1 MEHVYEKEEASAGA
15 PAEVT
20 FADTLPAA
28 GGAVAAPGGGKPRR
42 RRSRYYTLF
51 GKTYKKDN
59 TIVGLCFVLPA
70 LVLGCIFVI
79 APIVI
84 SLSYSFTDAYLLR
97 LDEVHF
103 VGLDQFVKAFNDGF
117 LWNAFGNTMVFV
129 VITVP
134 VQLCVALGLALILNA
149 KIKANTFFRW
159 AFFVPVMLSL
169 AVTSFLWGNLFEQDG
184 LINAILI
191 KLGIGEQP
199 FLDDP
204 GQAMGI
210 IIFISIWQ
218 GAGYQMLIF
227 LSGLKNIQPEIY
239 EAASLDGANAAQRFF
254 YITIPNIL
262 PTFSF
267 VLITMLIGAFRLIT
281 QPMIMTQGGPEDGTM
296 TMSYYIYQQGITF
309 RDVGYS
315 SAIAMI
321 YTIFMS
327 VIALTLRKVMD
338 VKD

>member
-1 MEHVYEKEEASAGA
+1 MKNNIKEEEGTGA
-15 PAEVT
+15 AVFESPV
-20 FADTLPAA
+20 A
-28 GGAVAAPGGGKPRR
+28 GGAAAVMTGGKPPKRKN
-42 RRSRYYTLF
+42 RYYTFL
-51 GKTYKKDN
+51 GKTYKKDD
-59 TIVGLCFVLPA
+59 TIVGLCFILPA
-70 LVLGCIFVI
+70 LILGCIFVI
-79 APIVI
+79 TPIVI
-84 SLSYSFTDAYLLR
+84 SLAYSFTDAYLLR
-97 LDEVHF
+97 LDEVQA
-103 VGLDQFVKAFNDGF
+103 VGFDQFVKVFKDGF

-134 VQLCVALGLALILNA
+134 VQLCVALGLALILNT

-169 AVTSFLWGNLFEQDG
+169 AVTSFLWGNLFEHDG

-239 EAASLDGANAAQRFF
+239 EAASLDGANATQRFF
-254 YITIPNIL
+254 YITIPNIM

-267 VLITMLIGAFRLIT
+267 VLVTMLIGAFRLIT

-315 SAIAMI
+315 SAIAMV

-327 VIALTLRKVMD
+327 AIALTLRKVTE

>member
-1 MEHVYEKEEASAGA
+1 MKNNMKEEEGTGA
-15 PAEVT
+15 AVFESPV
-20 FADTLPAA
+20 A
-28 GGAVAAPGGGKPRR
+28 GGAAAVKTGGKPPKRR
-42 RRSRYYTLF
+42 NRYYTFL
-51 GKTYKKDN
+51 GKTYKKDD
-59 TIVGLCFVLPA
+59 TIVGLCFILPA
-70 LVLGCIFVI
+70 LILGCIFVI
-79 APIVI
+79 TPIVI
-84 SLSYSFTDAYLLR
+84 SLAYSFTDAYLLR
-97 LDEVHF
+97 LDEVQA
-103 VGLDQFVKAFNDGF
+103 VGFDQFVKVFKDGF

-134 VQLCVALGLALILNA
+134 VQLCVALGLALILNT

-239 EAASLDGANAAQRFF
+239 EAASLDGANSVQRFF
-254 YITIPNIL
+254 YITIPNIM

-267 VLITMLIGAFRLIT
+267 VLVTMLIGAFRLIT

-315 SAIAMI
+315 SAIAMV

-327 VIALTLRKVMD
+327 AIALTLRKVTE

>member
-1 MEHVYEKEEASAGA
+1 MNDFIKNKN
-15 PAEVT
+15 
-20 FADTLPAA
+20 
-28 GGAVAAPGGGKPRR
+28 GAVKCSGTEPSSGSGVIAAGGGKPPKYK
-42 RRSRYYTLF
+42 SRYYTLF
-51 GKTYKKDN
+51 VKTYKKDN
-59 TIVGLCFVLPA
+59 TVVGICFVLPA

-79 APIVI
+79 APIVV

-97 LDEVHF
+97 LDEV
-103 VGLDQFVKAFNDGF
+103 QFIGFKQFQKVFTDSF
-117 LWNAFGNTMVFV
+117 LWNAFGNTLVFV

-134 VQLCVALGLALILNA
+134 VQLCVAFGLALILNS

-169 AVTSFLWGNLFEQDG
+169 AVTSFLWMNLFEKDG
-184 LINAILI
+184 LINALLS
-191 KLGIGEQP
+191 KVGIGEQP

-210 IIFISIWQ
+210 IIFISVWQ

-239 EAASLDGANAAQRFF
+239 EAASLDGATATQRLF
-254 YITIPNIL
+254 YITLPNIM

-315 SAIAMI
+315 SAIAMV
-321 YTIFMS
+321 YTVFMA
-327 VIALTLRKVMD
+327 VIALTLRKVTE

>member
-1 MEHVYEKEEASAGA
+1 MKNNMKEEEGTGA
-15 PAEVT
+15 AVFESPV
-20 FADTLPAA
+20 A
-28 GGAVAAPGGGKPRR
+28 GGAAAVMAGGKPPKRKN
-42 RRSRYYTLF
+42 RYYTFL
-51 GKTYKKDN
+51 GKTYKKDD
-59 TIVGLCFVLPA
+59 TIVGLCFILPA
-70 LVLGCIFVI
+70 LILGCIFVI
-79 APIVI
+79 TPIVI
-84 SLSYSFTDAYLLR
+84 SLAYSFTDAYLLR
-97 LDEVHF
+97 LDEVQA
-103 VGLDQFVKAFNDGF
+103 VGFDQFVKVFKDGF

-129 VITVP
+129 VITMP
-134 VQLCVALGLALILNA
+134 VQLCVALGLALILNT

-169 AVTSFLWGNLFEQDG
+169 AVTSFLWGNLFEHDG

-239 EAASLDGANAAQRFF
+239 EAASLDGANSVQRFF
-254 YITIPNIL
+254 YITIPSIM

-267 VLITMLIGAFRLIT
+267 VLVTMLIGAFRLIT

-315 SAIAMI
+315 SAIAMV

-327 VIALTLRKVMD
+327 AIALTLRKVTE

>member
-1 MEHVYEKEEASAGA
+1 MEQLLKTDEAERVS
-15 PAEVT
+15 
-20 FADTLPAA
+20 ADTVRTEAP
-28 GGAVAAPGGGKPRR
+28 VPEVISPGGKSPKRK
-42 RRSRYYTLF
+42 SRYYRFL
-51 GKTYKKDN
+51 GRTYKKDN
-59 TIVGLCFVLPA
+59 TVVGILFTLPA
-70 LVLGCIFVI
+70 IVLGCIFVI
-79 APIVI
+79 APIVV

-97 LDEVHF
+97 LDEIHF
-103 VGLDQFVKAFNDGF
+103 VGFDQFEKVFKDGF

-134 VQLCVALGLALILNA
+134 VQLCVALGLALILNS

-184 LINAILI
+184 LINALLI

-239 EAASLDGANAAQRFF
+239 EAASLDGANATQRFF

-327 VIALTLRKVMD
+327 AIALTLRKVMD